1 VRRSAPPARL
11 IDRLIKRGSLAQQVT
26 FYSPQPWGKL
36 TAKKQ
41 LHLNPTGSTAVIKPQ
56 VINAIPNVENFLRH
70 CQRQDYRAKS
80 TIVHE
85 GGVSDSLF
93 LILDGSVSVM
103 VEDESDQDHRLVVSY
118 LNPGDF
124 FGEMSLFVDEPELRS
139 AMVVAKTHCEVA
151 EISYERFHQI
161 RNQFPDILF
170 AIARQMSNRLRIT
183 TRKLKNL
190 AFVDVSGR
198 IAHTLLDLCKEPD
211 AMTHPDG
218 MQIKITRQ
226 ELGKIVGCSRE
237 MAGRVL
243 KNLEEE
249 GLVSVA
255 GKTMVVYGTR

>member
-1 VRRSAPPARL
+1 ML
-11 IDRLIKRGSLAQQVT
+11 
-26 FYSPQPWGKL
+26 
-36 TAKKQ
+36 
-41 LHLNPTGSTAVIKPQ
+41 KPQ
-56 VINAIPNVENFLRH
+56 IVQTLPNVENFLRH
-70 CQRQDYRAKS
+70 CQRKDYKAKS
-80 TIVHE
+80 TVLKQGDAGDI
-85 GGVSDSLF
+85 LY

-103 VEDESDQDHRLVVSY
+103 VEDESDPGHMLVVAY

-124 FGEMSLFVDEPELRS
+124 VGEMGLFDKEPPVRS
-139 AMVVAKTHCEVA
+139 AMVVAKTQCEVA
-151 EISYERFHQI
+151 EISYERFLQI

-170 AIARQMSNRLRIT
+170 AVSRQLGARLRQT
-183 TRKLKNL
+183 TRKLSDL

-243 KNLEEE
+243 KNLEQD
-249 GLVSVA
+249 GLVAVS
-255 GKTMVVYGTR
+255 GKTMVVFGTR

>member
-1 VRRSAPPARL
+1 M
-11 IDRLIKRGSLAQQVT
+11 
-26 FYSPQPWGKL
+26 
-36 TAKKQ
+36 
-41 LHLNPTGSTAVIKPQ
+41 
-56 VINAIPNVENFLRH
+56 
-70 CQRQDYRAKS
+70 
-80 TIVHE
+80 
-85 GGVSDSLF
+85 
-93 LILDGSVSVM
+93 M
-103 VEDESDQDHRLVVSY
+103 VVAY

-124 FGEMSLFVDEPELRS
+124 VGEMGLFDDEIKERS
-139 AMVVAKTHCEVA
+139 AMVVAKTQCEVA

-161 RNQFPDILF
+161 RNQFPDILY
-170 AIARQMSNRLRIT
+170 AISRQISNRLRLT
-183 TRKLKNL
+183 TRKLTDL

-243 KNLEEE
+243 KTLEEN

>member
-1 VRRSAPPARL
+1 ML
-11 IDRLIKRGSLAQQVT
+11 
-26 FYSPQPWGKL
+26 
-36 TAKKQ
+36 
-41 LHLNPTGSTAVIKPQ
+41 KPQ
-56 VINAIPNVENFLRH
+56 VTQSIPNVENFLRH
-70 CQRQDYRAKS
+70 CQRKDYKAKS
-80 TIVHE
+80 VVLKQGE
-85 GGVSDSLF
+85 VCDSLH

-103 VEDESDQDHRLVVSY
+103 VEDEASEGHMMVVTY

-124 FGEMSLFVDEPELRS
+124 VGELGLFDDESPVRS
-139 AMVVAKTHCEVA
+139 AMVVAKTQCEVA
-151 EISYERFHQI
+151 EISYERFLQI
-161 RNQFPDILF
+161 RDQFPDILF
-170 AIARQMSNRLRIT
+170 AISRQLGKRLRQT
-183 TRKLKNL
+183 TRKLTDL

-243 KNLEEE
+243 KTLEQD

>member
-1 VRRSAPPARL
+1 L
-11 IDRLIKRGSLAQQVT
+11 L
-26 FYSPQPWGKL
+26 
-36 TAKKQ
+36 
-41 LHLNPTGSTAVIKPQ
+41 KPQ
-56 VINAIPNVENFLRH
+56 IIKTLPNVENFLRH
-70 CQRQDYRAKS
+70 CQRKDFRAKS
-80 TIVHE
+80 TVLKQGE
-85 GGVSDSLF
+85 AGNSLC

-103 VEDESDQDHRLVVSY
+103 VEDESEPGHMLVIAY

-124 FGEMSLFVDEPELRS
+124 VGEMGLFDAEPAVRS
-139 AMVVAKTHCEVA
+139 AMVVAKTQCEVA

-161 RNQFPDILF
+161 RNQFPDILY
-170 AIARQMSNRLRIT
+170 AISRQLGMRLRQT
-183 TRKLKNL
+183 TRKLSDL

-198 IAHTLLDLCKEPD
+198 IAHTLLDLCREPD

-243 KNLEEE
+243 KTLEQD
-249 GLVSVA
+249 GLVAVS

>member
-1 VRRSAPPARL
+1 MGVLRVL
-11 IDRLIKRGSLAQQVT
+11 
-26 FYSPQPWGKL
+26 
-36 TAKKQ
+36 
-41 LHLNPTGSTAVIKPQ
+41 KPQ
-56 VINAIPNVENFLRH
+56 IIQAIPSVESFLRR
-70 CQRQDYRAKS
+70 CQRKDYKARSILVKQGEMS
-80 TIVHE
+80 E
-85 GGVSDSLF
+85 SLY
-93 LILDGSVSVM
+93 LILEGSVSVM
-103 VEDESDQDHRLVVSY
+103 VEDEAEKEHMMVVSY

-124 FGEMSLFVDEPELRS
+124 VGELGLFDEGPQVRS
-139 AMVVAKTHCEVA
+139 AMVVAKTDCEVA

-161 RNQFPDILF
+161 KDQYPDILF
-170 AIARQMSNRLRIT
+170 AISRQLGKRLRQT
-183 TRKLKNL
+183 TRKLTDL

-243 KNLEEE
+243 KSLEEQ
-249 GLVSVA
+249 GLVSVS